1 MKMLV
6 RVNVSPEEGA
16 DLQSRDSNLEHV
28 MTSVLHKLQLLE
40 RKEQENSDINF
51 IKDFLPENFG
61 FSIIEDKNREKMTL
75 WLTEVFNQNK
85 VLKEKLLDLEENNK
99 SLSVLNTD
107 LIRRNHTLENQ
118 HKILLEK
125 LSDNSLVKTKT
136 EMKHLNEEEIILPES
151 LISQSQVVHD
161 SEKEPLLESN
171 TGVCDHC
178 LQIIYPV
185 HSYSNINLE
194 NNQLKY
200 QNIHLESQKLSLEF
214 QNRILKQE
222 VSKLKD
228 SSKCRLGSQIYSQID
243 DDLSSLEKVIDL
255 VDDNDGICDIAE
267 KNEMESESQVVFAI
281 QDDINIKNVRVGK
294 MDNCTRNDDSEVK
307 NLKMKI
313 SQLKYSKSVLKKR
326 TRELL
331 SEYRKKRESLHLRDE
346 QVHSYKAA
354 LVKLKSL
361 HIELQHS
368 HAAILECIKA
378 ELEAVVECI
387 EKENIRESLSSKI
400 KTAKGDEEEN
410 CEGVSVVSNYSEDQK
425 CSRLSTKERNNS
437 VITIQTL
444 IGLIKSLI
452 SQG

>member
-1 MKMLV
+1 M
-6 RVNVSPEEGA
+6 NVSPEEGA
-16 DLQSRDSNLEHV
+16 NLQSRDSNLEHV
-28 MTSVLHKLQLLE
+28 MTSVLHKLQILE
-40 RKEQENSDINF
+40 RKEKENIDTDF
-51 IKDFLPENFG
+51 IKHLLPENFD
-61 FSIIEDKNREKMTL
+61 FDIIEDNNREEVTL
-75 WLTEVFNQNK
+75 WSTAVFNQDK

-107 LIRRNHTLENQ
+107 LIRRNHFLENQ

-136 EMKHLNEEEIILPES
+136 EMKHLNEEEEEIILPKSFIS
-151 LISQSQVVHD
+151 LSQVVHD
-161 SEKEPLLESN
+161 SEKDFERLLESN

-178 LQIIYPV
+178 LQIIYPI
-185 HSYSNINLE
+185 HSYSNIDLE

-228 SSKCRLGSQIYSQID
+228 SSKYRLGSQIYSQID

-255 VDDNDGICDIAE
+255 VDDNDAICDTAE
-267 KNEMESESQVVFAI
+267 KDERESENQVSFSI
-281 QDDINIKNVRVGK
+281 QDDNNIRNVKVEK
-294 MDNCTRNDDSEVK
+294 MDNCTGNDDSEVK
-307 NLKMKI
+307 TLKMKI

-331 SEYRKKRESLHLRDE
+331 SEYRKKRESLNLRDE

-368 HAAILECIKA
+368 HTAILECIKA
-378 ELEAVVECI
+378 ELGAVVECI
-387 EKENIRESLSSKI
+387 EKENIRESFSSKI
-400 KTAKGDEEEN
+400 KASKVDDEEN
-410 CEGVSVVSNYSEDQK
+410 YEGISVVSNYSEDQK
-425 CSRLSTKERNNS
+425 CSKLSTKERDNS

-452 SQG
+452 SQSIC